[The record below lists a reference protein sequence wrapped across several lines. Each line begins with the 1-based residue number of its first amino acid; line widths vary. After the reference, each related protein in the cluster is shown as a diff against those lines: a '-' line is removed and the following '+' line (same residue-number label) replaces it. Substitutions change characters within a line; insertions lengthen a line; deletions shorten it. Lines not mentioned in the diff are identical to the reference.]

1 MQKTVILSQLL
12 LTLLLTLLLPKALQ
26 AAPPTLTLELLEDPT
41 QQLGITQVSSAAY
54 DRQFVPSATTIP
66 DFGHTDSAWW
76 ARFQLQTAQ
85 TQAGY
90 LVLERVIGGQ
100 TNAFIQSPNG
110 IQHLAPLHGH
120 RLPVW
125 QLNLTAGE
133 TLSVYVRAKNGK
145 EQLGLPL
152 KWMNSD
158 ALVKTSNQETLIFA
172 LLFSGLVVLAMY
184 NVMLFISSRD
194 AAYFHLALFIL
205 ATILLFLRDSHL
217 FPTLLWLNDT
227 SHYFYSAPLALVLAS
242 SLHYWKHVNQGVNR
256 FMEAL
261 CHWIPP
267 LVLSTLPFT
276 GWIPH
281 SETIFF
287 TAVMLGIGAV
297 FIISTLE
304 TLKDHL
310 PTRRAYGFMLSVA
323 MGSTPY
329 VLMRLDLLSYNHLF
343 IYLAQ
348 IGMLFG
354 VLLLSFAQ
362 AEQSRVM
369 REEVERAKTANR
381 AKDDFLTTM
390 SHKLRTP
397 AHAIVGLAD
406 LLQSCPSPTEQ
417 TTYLSKLLASTQHLQ
432 SLVDDVLDLARINTE
447 RLDLET
453 TPMQLDA
460 ELNKLRHMFS
470 LSAQQKGLILSV
482 TQLPPSLWVQGDPVR
497 LRQVLVNLVGNA
509 VKFTQHGSVSVLVQ
523 QQPGAQAQWVRLS
536 FEVTDTGIGISQ
548 HQQQYLFQPFSQ
560 ADSSTARRY
569 GGSGLGLVISRKLVR
584 LMGGELAL
592 ESQPAQG
599 SRFFFTL
606 ELPLAVSET
615 HPSTLP
621 TQEDK
626 KDLSGYRVLLVDDD
640 ELNRYLGERM
650 LKRLGIKATLVDS
663 GQAALQQLQQ
673 QLFDLIMMDVS
684 MPEMDGYTATRHIR
698 NAGHTQLPIIAIT
711 APAIVGERERCLAAG
726 MNDYLTKPFDL
737 AALHRS
743 LSRNLTKN
751 HSSVFFIR
759 QST

>member
-1 MQKTVILSQLL
+1 MKKTVVLSQLI
-12 LTLLLTLLLPKALQ
+12 LTLLLTLLLPNALK
-26 AAPPTLTLELLEDPT
+26 AAPHTLTLHLELLEDPT
-41 QQLGITQVSSAAY
+41 QQRVIAQVSSAAY
-54 DRQFVPSATTIP
+54 DRQFVPSATIAP

-76 ARFQLQTAQ
+76 ARFQLQTTQ

-90 LVLERVIGGQ
+90 LVLDRVIGGQ
-100 TNAFIQSPNG
+100 TDAFIQSPNG
-110 IQHLAPLHGH
+110 IQHLAPLYGH

-133 TLSVYVRAKNGK
+133 TLSVYVRANNGK
-145 EQLGLPL
+145 EQLGMPL
-152 KWMNSD
+152 KWMSSD
-158 ALVKTSNQETLIFA
+158 ALVKTSNQEILIFA
-172 LLFSGLVVLAMY
+172 LLFSGLVVLATY

-194 AAYFHLALFIL
+194 AAYFHLALFIF
-205 ATILLFLRDSHL
+205 ATILTFLRDSHL
-217 FPTLLWLNDT
+217 FSTLLWLNNT
-227 SHYFYSAPLALVLAS
+227 SHYFYSAPLALVIAS
-242 SLHYWKHVNQGVNR
+242 GLHYWRHVNQGANR
-256 FMEAL
+256 FMETL
-261 CHWIPP
+261 GQWIPP
-267 LVLSTLPFT
+267 FALSTVAFI

-281 SETIFF
+281 SETLLFIVTLASIGLIFI
-287 TAVMLGIGAV
+287 T
-297 FIISTLE
+297 STLE
-304 TLKDHL
+304 TLKGHL

-323 MGSTPY
+323 IAGTPY
-329 VLMRLDLLSYNHLF
+329 VLMRLDLLSYNHLL
-343 IYLAQ
+343 IYFAQ
-348 IGMLFG
+348 MGLLFG

-369 REEVERAKTANR
+369 REEVERAKAANR
-381 AKDDFLTTM
+381 TKDDFLTTM
-390 SHKLRTP
+390 SHELRTP
-397 AHAIVGLAD
+397 AHAIVGLAN
-406 LLQSCPSPTEQ
+406 LLQSCPSPAEQ

-447 RLDLET
+447 RLELET
-453 TPMQLDA
+453 TPMQLEA
-460 ELNKLRHMFS
+460 ELNKLRQMFS
-470 LSAQQKGLILSV
+470 LSAQQKGLTLAV

-509 VKFTQHGSVSVLVQ
+509 VKFTQHGGVSVLVQ

-536 FEVTDTGIGISQ
+536 FEVTDTGIGIPQ
-548 HQQQYLFQPFSQ
+548 HQRQHLFQAFSQ

-569 GGSGLGLVISRKLVR
+569 GGSGLGLVISRKLVH

-592 ESQPAQG
+592 ESKPAQG

-615 HPSTLP
+615 HSSTLP

-673 QLFDLIMMDVS
+673 QVFDLIMMDVS
-684 MPEMDGYTATRHIR
+684 MPEMDGYTTTRHIR
-698 NAGHTQLPIIAIT
+698 NAGHTALPIIAVT
-711 APAIVGERERCLAAG
+711 AHAIEGERERCLAAG

-737 AALHRS
+737 AGLRQS
-743 LSRNLTKN
+743 LSCNLLKDK
-751 HSSVFFIR
+751 
-759 QST
+759 